1 MSKRDEIVELMASV
15 VVSDHLTRDNTAALQ
30 NMDAAL
36 KALEEAGYEIEGGMY
51 ETVMPNEPTDGMS
64 KRDDDWKKFE
74 PVEDIEVMLSTCE
87 LAILC
92 NAAVLKGQSLQDF
105 VFLAARDA
113 ANAILNDVRRDDD
126 ICSGV
131 KVYPEE
137 TDK

>member
-1 MSKRDEIVELMASV
+1 MMSI
-15 VVSDHLTRDNTAALQ
+15 
-30 NMDAAL
+30 
-36 KALEEAGYEIEGGMY
+36 
-51 ETVMPNEPTDGMS
+51 
-64 KRDDDWKKFE
+64 DDDWKKFE
-74 PVEDIEVMLSTCE
+74 PVEDIEVMLSTRD

-131 KVYPEE
+131 KVYQKGDE
-137 TDK
+137 K